1 MYIAVAGN
9 IGSGKTT
16 LTGML
21 SRHYGWEA
29 RYEAITD
36 NPYIEDYYRDIDRW
50 AFNLETYFLKERF
63 RDLLLISQSEKDII
77 QDRSIFEGVYVFAR
91 NNKNMGQLSDRDFET
106 YMDLFQQ
113 MADVV
118 QQPRLMIYLRS
129 SLPHLAENI
138 QKRGREYESALSL
151 EYLSNLNRLYEEFI
165 YEHYKGEVL
174 TIEVDN
180 LDFQHRPED
189 FALITDKIDR
199 ILFGLF

>member
-63 RDLLLISQSEKDII
+63 RDLLLISRSERDII

>member
-29 RYEAITD
+29 RYEAIMD